1 MRRRY
6 WLPGVALIGVGLV
19 LRLFFVYL
27 HFAGMFLMGVG
38 AVVLLF
44 GLVDAL
50 LPRFVWLRVVR
61 LVMRIGAG
69 LVALAM
75 LVTGIAV
82 GVACGGSK
90 NPEADYVVVLG
101 AGVNGTAPSRSCG
114 RGSMRRRPTSRR
126 IRTPWPCS
134 PAGRERVKA
143 SPRPSACI
151 AG

>member
-6 WLPGVALIGVGLV
+6 WLPGGALIGVGLV

-61 LVMRIGAG
+61 LVMLIGAG
-69 LVALAM
+69 LVLVTVVAGLILFALA
-75 LVTGIAV
+75 LRDTLRARKRG
-82 GVACGGSK
+82 K
-90 NPEADYVVVLG
+90 NERDE
-101 AGVNGTAPSRSCG
+101 GTA
-114 RGSMRRRPTSRR
+114 
-126 IRTPWPCS
+126 
-134 PAGRERVKA
+134 
-143 SPRPSACI
+143 
-151 AG
+151 

>member
-6 WLPGVALIGVGLV
+6 WLPGGALIGVGLV

-90 NPEADYVVVLG
+90 NPEGAAPCGADLPRDVSERRGRALRR
-101 AGVNGTAPSRSCG
+101 AGKG
-114 RGSMRRRPTSRR
+114 
-126 IRTPWPCS
+126 
-134 PAGRERVKA
+134 
-143 SPRPSACI
+143 
-151 AG
+151 